1 MAGRPS
7 GEPLDHEIPGPVAQ
21 DVVEVDQRGRVLL
34 SPRIVAEIEWLGNRA
49 KGEVQSLAVLDQP
62 MVVRLLSFQE
72 YGNAVLARRRQLI
85 SVIDDDPDALETL
98 VLLEDRYHRIKI
110 PHDRRL
116 TLSSQLVAHLEVKP
130 GESLVYVER
139 LRDEVRLLSPQVRS
153 QRVLS
158 ATEQLL
164 GLP

>member
-1 MAGRPS
+1 MVGRPS
-7 GEPLDHEIPGPVAQ
+7 GDPLDLEIPGPVAQ

-34 SPRIVAEIEWLGNRA
+34 SPRIVADIGWLSKLE
-49 KGEVQSLAVLDQP
+49 KGEVQSLAVLDRP
-62 MVVRLLSFQE
+62 MTVRLLSFE
-72 YGNAVLARRRQLI
+72 VYGNVVLARRRELI
-85 SVIDDDPDALETL
+85 RVIDQDPDALETL

-116 TLSSQLVAHLEVKP
+116 TLSSVLAAHLEVKP
-130 GESLVYVER
+130 GESIVYVER
-139 LRDEVRLLSPQVRS
+139 LRDEVRLLSPRIRS

-158 ATEQLL
+158 TIEQLA